1 MEYNFSEFETNLIES
16 KLQTEEEVENYIS
29 SLKNDP
35 VYLNKIN
42 RIGTTD
48 IFPKYIAEGTI
59 KGRESEYITALAKYF
74 KSDVAA
80 WVHIW
85 RGKNG
90 LRLAD
95 IYADRLDVQIEKEI
109 KNYVDVIGVPKLY
122 KIIKENTDDKSEF
135 FCILSDVLMEK
146 FGGTDF
152 CKIRYEESRI
162 KNFFSGEFEY
172 SYEERL
178 HKRRF
183 YKECKNYVDKELIIF
198 INYLEKR
205 GLSIKYAEIFFV
217 HTLESAFDK
226 KLEDIKQEEYDIEL
240 MKLEQKLSNLD
251 NSNNISIE
259 STDYMSGIEFEN
271 FVYKLFIKMGYYAE
285 KTPITGDQ
293 GVDLI
298 LYNDKGAKIAVQCK
312 RNQNSIGNTA
322 IQEVVAGAVF
332 YNANSTMVVTNNY
345 FTKSAID
352 LANSCN
358 TTLCDRDMLSTLISE
373 HYI

>member
-1 MEYNFSEFETNLIES
+1 M
-16 KLQTEEEVENYIS
+16 
-29 SLKNDP
+29 
-35 VYLNKIN
+35 
-42 RIGTTD
+42 
-48 IFPKYIAEGTI
+48 
-59 KGRESEYITALAKYF
+59 
-74 KSDVAA
+74 
-80 WVHIW
+80 
-85 RGKNG
+85 
-90 LRLAD
+90 
-95 IYADRLDVQIEKEI
+95 
-109 KNYVDVIGVPKLY
+109 
-122 KIIKENTDDKSEF
+122 IKENTDEDESDF
-135 FCILSDVLMEK
+135 FCIVSNVLMEK
-146 FGGTDF
+146 LGGTYF
-152 CKIRYEESRI
+152 AKIKYEESRI
-162 KNFFSGEFEY
+162 RNFFSGEFKY

-178 HKRRF
+178 HKEKF
-183 YKECKNYVDKELIIF
+183 YKECKNYVNKELIIF
-198 INYLEKR
+198 INYLEKK
-205 GLSIKYAEIFFV
+205 GLSIKYAEHFFIT
-217 HTLESAFDK
+217 TLEIAFDK
-226 KLEDIKQEEYDIEL
+226 KLEEIKQEEYDIEL
-240 MKLEQKLSNLD
+240 MKLEQKLSNLGS
-251 NSNNISIE
+251 SNNISIE

-271 FVYKLFIKMGYYAE
+271 FVYKLFIKMGYYAD